1 MIVGALM
8 SAADLNQAQEMP
20 QAASDRSDKEKGLAA
35 LSEQETRK
43 LKDAGRLFAFSDLL
57 WIAQAWLISSVVS
70 SFVAPQEN
78 LDGGSSWRTV
88 AFLAIFV
95 LLAALRMFLN
105 LQASKKARQTARAVK
120 SRVRGALLAAISRAS
135 PASALPSSGAVAAHV
150 GDQVDALGPYL
161 SNFYPQKI
169 RVSLVPVGII
179 LATATVS
186 WLAAIILLVTGPLIP
201 VFMALIGLKAKSASE
216 GQQAELT
223 RMSGF
228 LLDRVR
234 GLETLRLFG
243 AVGRT
248 KDQIRTVGEAFR
260 QGTMKVL
267 SIAFLSSTV
276 LELFSALG
284 IAFVAVYVGF
294 SLLGDVEIGTWG
306 APLGYSSGLF
316 ILLLAPDY
324 FAPLRAYAA
333 AYHDR
338 AAGLAATET
347 LSDLDRDIRARAE
360 VLPVSDPSQDT
371 RETLDASCLRP
382 TVPIRFEGV
391 SLTLGRRQ
399 VLDLMDLEVAAGE
412 TALLLG
418 PSGSGKTTI
427 IDCLLGLHDLS
438 EGKILVGGRDLA
450 QMDLRAWRQ
459 SLAWVGQAPRL
470 FQGSVRANLRKAE
483 PDASNDDMWQALAL
497 AGAVDLVERLPRG
510 LGTVIGEDGFGL
522 SVGEIR
528 RIGLARAAMRKAP
541 SIILADEPTA
551 GLDDETARDV
561 IEGLKAM
568 SHGRTLLI
576 ATHDP
581 KLLGITAR
589 HIRLGEKIGEEV
601 ET

>member
-1 MIVGALM
+1 M
-8 SAADLNQAQEMP
+8 SATDLNQARVTSKVE
-20 QAASDRSDKEKGLAA
+20 DELGDKEKGLAA
-35 LSEQETRK
+35 LGEQEARR
-43 LKDAGRLFAFSDLL
+43 LKSAGRLFALSDLL
-57 WIAQAWLISSVVS
+57 WIAQAWLVSSVVS

-78 LDGGSSWRTV
+78 HAGSSSWGLIS
-88 AFLAIFV
+88 FLAIFV
-95 LLAALRMFLN
+95 LLAALRMLLN
-105 LQASKKARQTARAVK
+105 VQASKRARQTARTVK
-120 SRVRGALLAAISRAS
+120 SRVRGALLAAISGAS
-135 PASALPSSGAVAAHV
+135 PASTLPSAGAVAAHV

-169 RVSLVPVGII
+169 RVSLVPLGII
-179 LATATVS
+179 LATAAVS

-248 KDQIRTVGEAFR
+248 KDQIRAVGEAFR
-260 QGTMKVL
+260 IGTMKVL
-267 SIAFLSSTV
+267 RIAFLSSTV

-294 SLLGDVEIGTWG
+294 SLLGDVKIGTWG
-306 APLGYSSGLF
+306 APLGYTSGLF

-338 AAGLAATET
+338 AAGLAATEA
-347 LSDLDRDIRARAE
+347 LSELDRNIRANSE
-360 VLPVSDPSQDT
+360 VLPVSDPSRT
-371 RETLDASCLRP
+371 TCETLNRSRMRS
-382 TVPIRFEGV
+382 TVPIRFDGV
-391 SLTLGRRQ
+391 SLSLGGRR
-399 VLDLMDLEVAAGE
+399 VLDSMDLEVAAGE
-412 TALLLG
+412 AALLLG

-427 IDCLLGLHDLS
+427 IDCLLGLHDLG
-438 EGKILVGGRDLA
+438 EGRILVGGRDLA
-450 QMDLRAWRQ
+450 QMDLMGWRQ

-483 PDASNDDMWQALAL
+483 PDASDEDMWRALAL

-528 RIGLARAAMRKAP
+528 RIGLARAAIRKAP
-541 SIILADEPTA
+541 TTILADEPTA
-551 GLDDETARDV
+551 GLDGETARDV

-589 HIRLGEKIGEEV
+589 HIRLCEKIGEEV
-601 ET
+601 EA